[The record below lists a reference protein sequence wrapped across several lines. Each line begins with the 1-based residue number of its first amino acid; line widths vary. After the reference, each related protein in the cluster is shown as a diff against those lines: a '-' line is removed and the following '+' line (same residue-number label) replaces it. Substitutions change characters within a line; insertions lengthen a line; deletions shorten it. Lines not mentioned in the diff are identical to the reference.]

1 MLTRADA
8 VALDAADPLARYR
21 ADFVIPDPS
30 LVYLDGNSLG
40 RTPRRTLAR
49 LGSLAGEEWAG
60 RLIGGWD
67 DWLSLPSRVGDALA
81 PLIGAHTGEVV
92 VHDSTSVNLF
102 QLVHAA
108 AALRTGRRV
117 VAVADD
123 EFPSDRYVVAGAAQA
138 LGLDVRRLRD
148 GIRLGDVAV
157 IVRSLVDYRTGEAA
171 DLAGFTAAARD
182 AGAIVIWDL
191 CHAVGAIEV
200 DLHAAGVQ
208 MAVGCTYK
216 FLNGGPGAPAF
227 SFVDHSL
234 HAKLQQPIHGWF
246 SHRDQFETDS
256 PYAPHLDARRLLIGT
271 PPVLSLVGAE
281 EGIALTAHAG
291 MAAVAAKTTALT
303 QFGLALCD
311 QAGLMSPTPRDAARR
326 GGHVAVVHRDAR
338 ALVPRLA
345 AEAHVVADFRPP
357 DIVRL
362 GCSALTTRFTDVYD
376 GIDALMNLAASA

>member
-67 DWLSLPSRVGDALA
+67 HWLSLPSRVGDTLA
-81 PLIGAHTGEVV
+81 PLIGAHAGEVV

-123 EFPSDRYVVAGAAQA
+123 EFPSARYVVAGAAQA

-157 IVRSLVDYRTGEAA
+157 IVRSLVDYRTAEVA
-171 DLAGFTAAARD
+171 DLAGFTAAAGD

-191 CHAVGAIEV
+191 CHAVGAIKV

-234 HAKLQQPIHGWF
+234 HAKLHQPIQGWF

-256 PYAPHLDARRLLIGT
+256 PYAPHHDARRLLIGT
-271 PPVLSLVGAE
+271 PPVLSLVAAE
-281 EGIALTAHAG
+281 EGIALTQLA
-291 MAAVAAKTTALT
+291 
-303 QFGLALCD
+303 LALCD
-311 QAGLMSPTPRDAARR
+311 QAGLVSPTPRDAARR

-345 AEAHVVADFRPP
+345 AEAHVLADFRPP